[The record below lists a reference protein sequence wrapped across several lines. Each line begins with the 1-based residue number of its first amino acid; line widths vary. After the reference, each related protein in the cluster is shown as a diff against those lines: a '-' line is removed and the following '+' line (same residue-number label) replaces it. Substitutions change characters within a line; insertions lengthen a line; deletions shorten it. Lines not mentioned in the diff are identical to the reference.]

1 MAKSLRSKWK
11 RKMRAEKRKKNA
23 PKELARLKQA
33 LSLGKKGEDAVMSD
47 IQEMATVVPVEKIK
61 KEADVNMA
69 GDGEDDGDM
78 DLDSKRNKKTLLN
91 EHGQYPVWMNQRQA
105 KKLKTKRV
113 AQKVGK
119 GKINKKKKGI
129 AW

>member
-33 LSLGKKGEDAVMSD
+33 LSMDKKGDAVMAD
-47 IQEMATVVPVEKIK
+47 IQDIATVVPADKIK
-61 KEADVNMA
+61 KKTDVDM
-69 GDGEDDGDM
+69 GGMEGEEGKMDM
-78 DLDSKRNKKTLLN
+78 DSKRNKVTQLDEN
-91 EHGQYPVWMNQRQA
+91 GQYPVWMNQRQA
-105 KKLKTKRV
+105 KKLKGRRIAK
-113 AQKVGK
+113 KNGHD
-119 GKINKKKKGI
+119 KKKKGL

>member
-11 RKMRAEKRKKNA
+11 RKMRAEKRKNNA

-33 LSLGKKGEDAVMSD
+33 LSHDKKGDAMMSD
-47 IQEMATVVPVEKIK
+47 MQEIATVVPAEKIK
-61 KEADVNMA
+61 KDADVDITEA
-69 GDGEDDGDM
+69 GDEGKM

-91 EHGQYPVWMNQRQA
+91 EHGQYPAWMNQRQA
-105 KKLKTKRV
+105 KKLKSKRM
-113 AQKVGK
+113 AKK
-119 GKINKKKKGI
+119 GGQGKKKKGI